1 MPPPALTV
9 GTALPDPPF
18 ELMQDGKAGGV
29 RHRLTQLIAARLNAA
44 VLLRLHRLGG
54 TVGQR
59 REMVNALKQ
68 GLKNDYKTTD
78 IVTACESMER
88 PTLFIFVPDDRRT
101 RISVR
106 PTCRRA
112 TADCRTGLTSPA
124 SDPS

>member
-68 GLKNDYKTTD
+68 GLKNVLQNYGHRYG
-78 IVTACESMER
+78 VREYGTAH
-88 PTLFIFVPDDRRT
+88 PFYF
-101 RISVR
+101 
-106 PTCRRA
+106 RA
-112 TADCRTGLTSPA
+112 G
-124 SDPS
+124 